1 MADADATSVEDG
13 WKVALGDA
21 AAQPARIRPVMAQVA
36 GARQLLR
43 VVNLSSPPLCYPILL
58 SENGSLTL
66 LPLARMSWES
76 FIG

>member
-1 MADADATSVEDG
+1 
-13 WKVALGDA
+13 
-21 AAQPARIRPVMAQVA
+21 MAQVA

-76 FIG
+76 FIGWSLSCIGHQGVTGYLGPRGQHG